1 MRYVQ
6 LRAFHYVAVHGGFSR
21 AADKL
26 NLTQPAISDPVRKLE
41 AEYDIRLFY
50 RQKKQVQL
58 TETGK
63 VLLDLTHRLFDVE
76 NQALEF
82 LSKSLTEHAGTLRII
97 ADSAHHMT
105 QVLAQ
110 FRRKF
115 PDVFVSVSSGN
126 SDQVVEQLKR
136 YEADIGVLGN
146 LPDARNHEVV
156 KLDSSPIVAFAP
168 VDSAYARETSVSM
181 KQLADWPL
189 VLRENG
195 SRTRSQLEKQA
206 AVAGVVVTA
215 SIEAE
220 GREAV
225 RLIVADGGG
234 VGVVSEAEFGQH
246 QGLAKIRI
254 NDMQLTMDESIICLR
269 ERRHSKLI
277 QGFMEFARESVHSSA
292 KSRRVIE

>member
-6 LRAFHYVAVHGGFSR
+6 LRAFHYVAVSGGFSR

-26 NLTQPAISDPVRKLE
+26 NLTQPAISDQVRKLE
-41 AEYDIRLFY
+41 AEYDIRLFN

-58 TETGK
+58 TEKGK
-63 VLLDLTHRLFDVE
+63 ILLDMTHRMFDVE

-82 LSKSLTEHAGTLRII
+82 LSESLAEHAGTLRII

-110 FRRKF
+110 FRHEF
-115 PDVFVSVSSGN
+115 PEVFVSVSSGN
-126 SDQVVEQLKR
+126 SDQVVEQLNR
-136 YEADIGVLGN
+136 YEADIGVLGI

-168 VDSAYARETSVSM
+168 VDSAYAQKTSVSM
-181 KQLADWPL
+181 KQLANWPL

-195 SRTRSQLEKQA
+195 SRTRSQLEQQA
-206 AVAGVVVTA
+206 ATTGVVLTA

-225 RLIVADGGG
+225 RLIVSDGGG

-246 QGLAKIRI
+246 QGLAKIPI
-254 NDMQLTMDESIICLR
+254 HDMQMTMNESIICLR

-277 QGFMEFARESVHSSA
+277 QGFMALARVSA
-292 KSRRVIE
+292 NSRKPLT